1 MKIGL
6 AWISFLTILDQCR
19 VTTPLDQEVYCTSL
33 TVDSGSE
40 HMRPVKY
47 SYRLIIDDKVRYRT
61 GKSAMTPRGL
71 IRHRAPTAATRGRN
85 ESKVKT

>member
-40 HMRPVKY
+40 HMRPQILV
-47 SYRLIIDDKVRYRT
+47 SID
-61 GKSAMTPRGL
+61 
-71 IRHRAPTAATRGRN
+71 HR
-85 ESKVKT
+85 